1 MANFAVTQDVRI
13 EAWFEGNSNIYD
25 SQIELAQDQAH
36 GFMITIL
43 ASKYDTTY
51 LDTSNDNFDDSTAH
65 HTLAGIEQLRAAGL
79 LLIAEYWPDG
89 TEQKEN
95 GEQKIKEAKDTLMAL
110 LFGTPDSPAGRLIGD
125 NGVEFTTVA
134 VSPAGAIQS
143 TGMEN
148 IDTWIDHCT
157 QF

>member
-1 MANFAVTQDVRI
+1 MANYAVTQNVRI
-13 EAWFEGNSNIYD
+13 EAWFEGNSNID
-25 SQIELAQDQAH
+25 DAQIQVAQNQAH
-36 GFMITIL
+36 GFIVTQL
-43 ASKYDTTY
+43 ASKYDTTE
-51 LDTSNDNFDDSTAH
+51 LDTSNANFDWSSAH
-65 HTLAGIEQLRAAGL
+65 YMLAGIEQLRAAGL

-134 VSPAGAIQS
+134 VSPAWAIQS

-148 IDTWIDHCT
+148 IDNWIDHCT